1 MSKTRASLKLWSMK
15 IPSVLKEHSKW
26 ECVASATQNPSLRLH
41 TPFWPC
47 FFRNMSNC
55 HTKDFYINF
64 ASRDWG
70 WREAGFRRCK
80 KMRRTKIFESLPNYY
95 HNMDLSRTPRTISMM
110 MICPCNLIM
119 VQREFSNSK
128 DYKLRTLNLKEFS
141 FQTWHNLVESAP
153 STLWPNSL

>member
-1 MSKTRASLKLWSMK
+1 MKYEDSISIERTFKMRMRRVGNPKSFFAITHAILAVFFPQHVKLSHKRLLYQLCLKG
-15 IPSVLKEHSKW
+15 
-26 ECVASATQNPSLRLH
+26 LR
-41 TPFWPC
+41 
-47 FFRNMSNC
+47 ME
-55 HTKDFYINF
+55 
-64 ASRDWG
+64 
-70 WREAGFRRCK
+70 EAGFRRCK

-141 FQTWHNLVESAP
+141 FQT
-153 STLWPNSL
+153 